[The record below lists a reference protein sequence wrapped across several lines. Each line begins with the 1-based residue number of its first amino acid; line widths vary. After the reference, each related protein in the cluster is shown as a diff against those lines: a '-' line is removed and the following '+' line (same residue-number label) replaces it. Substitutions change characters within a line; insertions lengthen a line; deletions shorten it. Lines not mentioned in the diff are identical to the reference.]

1 MQKTLQGLLPAMKLQ
16 PDILISQLH
25 RRLDDFVKQALRLDK
40 SLQKSRVKRVQKR
53 YEQQARSKGRVIIGS
68 GSTIAALAR
77 AAKKNRRDEKQAK
90 QLKRRRKSG
99 TTKTGRK
106 SRYVDFFQSH
116 EFWNDADQ
124 VASSNENPKEVE
136 DPKSVEL
143 ETSSELS
150 EVSNDDDDQAAS
162 SNENPK
168 EVEDPKSGALEIS
181 SELSDAS
188 SISFHSLSQTDQW
201 NGCSYWETNFP
212 SQYTKHRSSKRMT
225 GPESAVILKLHL
237 KAHGI
242 YLQNFLF
249 H

>member
-1 MQKTLQGLLPAMKLQ
+1 MQKTLQGLLPAMKLP

-40 SLQKSRVKRVQKR
+40 SLQKSRVKRVRKR
-53 YEQQARSKGRVIIGS
+53 YQQQAPSKGRVLIGS

-99 TTKTGRK
+99 TTKKGRK

-124 VASSNENPKEVE
+124 AASSNENPKEVE

-150 EVSNDDDDQAAS
+150 EVSNDDDQDAS

-237 KAHGI
+237 KTYGI
-242 YLQNFLF
+242 YLQIFLF